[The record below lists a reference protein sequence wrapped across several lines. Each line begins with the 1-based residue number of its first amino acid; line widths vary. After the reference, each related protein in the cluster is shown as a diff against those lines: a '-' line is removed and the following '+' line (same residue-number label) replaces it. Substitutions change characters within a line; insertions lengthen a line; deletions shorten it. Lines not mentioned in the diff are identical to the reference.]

1 MTQAYLQQWLS
12 AANHYRMQLLG
23 DAADNPDQRIA
34 DDLKSFVDFTLSIGM
49 GLLSSIVSFCSF
61 VVILWVLSAQ
71 APLHLFGTQMTIP
84 GYLVWTAL
92 IYAALGTVLTHLIG
106 WRLIPLNFQQQRFEA
121 DFRFNLVRT
130 RENSEQI
137 AALGGDA
144 AERDGHLRRFRPVIA
159 NWLAIMQRTK
169 LVNFFAAGY
178 SQVSVIFPYI
188 VVSPAYFAGLMQL
201 GGLMQTASAF
211 DSVQKALSYFISN
224 YQNIAEWRAVIDRLS
239 GFEQSI
245 ETQSNGGAEPTRR
258 DPATQRGVIRRR
270 GT

>member
-1 MTQAYLQQWLS
+1 MRNFA
-12 AANHYRMQLLG
+12 
-23 DAADNPDQRIA
+23 
-34 DDLKSFVDFTLSIGM
+34 
-49 GLLSSIVSFCSF
+49 
-61 VVILWVLSAQ
+61 
-71 APLHLFGTQMTIP
+71 IP
-84 GYLVWTAL
+84 GYLVWAAL

-106 WRLIPLNFQQQRFEA
+106 WQLIPLNFQQQRFEA

-144 AERDGHLRRFRPVIA
+144 AERDGHLGRFRPVIA

-188 VVSPAYFAGLMQL
+188 VVSPAYFAGAMQL

-245 ETQSNGGAEPTRR
+245 EASRTAALTPPSVESPAAQRSVICRPSDLTFGCRTANRSWPPTTSSLA
-258 DPATQRGVIRRR
+258 PAIAS
-270 GT
+270 